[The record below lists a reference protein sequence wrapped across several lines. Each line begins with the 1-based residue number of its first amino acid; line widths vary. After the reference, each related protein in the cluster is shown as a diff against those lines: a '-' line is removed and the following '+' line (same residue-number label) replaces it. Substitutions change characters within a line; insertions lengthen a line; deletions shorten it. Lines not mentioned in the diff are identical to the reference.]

1 MGATEMSNDISTG
14 SLPVNI
20 SSNNSHKSL
29 KTSGQSSHPAPVQ
42 AEQHNRADIVK
53 LTDKVL
59 RLQEIE
65 SLLAAIPPVND
76 KLVAEI
82 GQAIADGSFEIDP
95 ERVASMLIEMESGV
109 LNTDN
114 A

>member
-1 MGATEMSNDISTG
+1 MSNDIRTG

-29 KTSGQSSHPAPVQ
+29 KSSGQSSHPTPVR
-42 AEQHNRADIVK
+42 AEQHKQIDIVSM
-53 LTDKVL
+53 TDKVS

-82 GQAIADGSFEIDP
+82 GQAMADGSFEIDP

>member
-1 MGATEMSNDISTG
+1 MSNDISTG

-20 SSNNSHKSL
+20 SSNNSHKSS
-29 KTSGQSSHPAPVQ
+29 KTSGQSSHPASVQ
-42 AEQHNRADIVK
+42 AEQHNRVDIVK
-53 LTDKVL
+53 LTDKVS

-82 GQAIADGSFEIDP
+82 GQAIADGSFELNP